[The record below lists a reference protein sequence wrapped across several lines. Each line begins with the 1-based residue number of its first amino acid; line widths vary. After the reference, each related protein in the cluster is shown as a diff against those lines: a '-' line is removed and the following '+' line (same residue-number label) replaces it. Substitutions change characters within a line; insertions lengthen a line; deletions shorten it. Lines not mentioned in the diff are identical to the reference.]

1 MRRFK
6 KILSWVISAVMAV
19 SLVPAGAF
27 AASEDGTKITA
38 IAAADSSILGET
50 GLSYDEREETYGNEM
65 DLSESQ
71 TPDINQ
77 PSGSGLP
84 FADVSP
90 SDWYYDAVCEAYNKG
105 IVKGVSDTEF
115 GPDMTLTRGM
125 LATIIGRMSGAVS
138 GAASPF
144 TDVDAD
150 AYYAPYVAWAAENGI
165 VSGFGDGTFKPGESV
180 TREQTAAILYR
191 YMNYAGADVSAGENT
206 NILSYTDANDISE
219 YAVSSIQWA
228 CGAGVMNGY
237 PDGTLAPKNSIT
249 RAEFAAI
256 LARFEPQSTA
266 VDYSDAANWAY
277 FESGD
282 TGKAADV
289 FFVCP
294 TVYTSGGN
302 MSLSD
307 EKTKSNF
314 LGAINMEK
322 GIYDDDS
329 RFFAPYYRQA
339 GLEVYTMDESEREKY
354 LASAYEDIK
363 DAFEYY
369 YENVNDGRPIILAGF
384 SQGGDMCIRLVRDY
398 FADKSVR
405 DQLVAC
411 YAIGWRLTEDETKK
425 YPQLKPAEDESGT
438 GVIIAF
444 TCEAPDVDDSII
456 IPKGTKSLSINPLN
470 WKTDGTPADKSLD
483 LGSCF
488 TDYGGNI
495 KNEEPALTGAYIDDV
510 RGALKVT
517 DVTPEEYPPGLDVFG
532 SGVYHLYD
540 YQFFYRNLEKNVRTR
555 LDAFKDNRD

>member
-6 KILSWVISAVMAV
+6 KILSCVISAVMAV

-27 AASEDGTKITA
+27 AASEDGTKIIA
-38 IAAADSSILGET
+38 IAAT
-50 GLSYDEREETYGNEM
+50 QT
-65 DLSESQ
+65 SEPQ
-71 TPDINQ
+71 TPNINQ

-90 SDWYYDAVCEAYNKG
+90 SDRYYDAVCEAYNKG

-115 GPDMTLTRGM
+115 APNASLTRGM
-125 LATIIGRMSGAVS
+125 LVTIIGRMDGSTESDGALMS
-138 GAASPF
+138 
-144 TDVDAD
+144 DVVPNE
-150 AYYAPYVAWAAENGI
+150 YYAPYVTWATENGI
-165 VSGFGDGTFKPGESV
+165 VTGFEDGTFRPDENV
-180 TREQTAAILYR
+180 THEQTAVILYKYAR
-191 YMNYAGADVSAGENT
+191 YKGADVSQGEST
-206 NILSYTDANDISE
+206 DISGSTDAAEISE
-219 YAVSSIQWA
+219 YALPAIRWA
-228 CGAGVMNGY
+228 CGTGIIGGY
-237 PDGTLAPKNSIT
+237 PDGSLAPKSGIT

-256 LARFEPQSTA
+256 LTRFELQSTA

-282 TGKAADV
+282 TDKAADV

-398 FADKSVR
+398 FADKSAR

-425 YPQLKPAEDESGT
+425 YPQLKPAEDESDT

>member
-6 KILSWVISAVMAV
+6 KILSCVISAVMAV
-19 SLVPAGAF
+19 SLVPVGAF

-38 IAAADSSILGET
+38 IAAT
-50 GLSYDEREETYGNEM
+50 QT
-65 DLSESQ
+65 SEPQ

-90 SDWYYDAVCEAYNKG
+90 SDWYYNAVCEAYNKG
-105 IVKGVSDTEF
+105 IVKGVGDTEF
-115 GPDMTLTRGM
+115 GPNMTLTRGM
-125 LATIIGRMSGAVS
+125 LATIIGHMSGAVS

-150 AYYAPYVAWAAENGI
+150 AYYAPHVAWAAENGI
-165 VSGFGDGTFKPGESV
+165 VTGFEDGTFRPEENV

-191 YMNYAGADVSAGENT
+191 YARYNGADVSQGE
-206 NILSYTDANDISE
+206 STDISGFTDVAEISE
-219 YAVSSIQWA
+219 YAVSAIQWA
-228 CGAGVMNGY
+228 FGAGVINGY
-237 PDGTLAPKNSIT
+237 PDGSLAPAASIT

-256 LARFEPQSTA
+256 LARLEPQSTA

-282 TGKAADV
+282 TDKTADV

-294 TVYTSGGN
+294 TVYMDGGN

-329 RFFAPYYRQA
+329 RFFAPYYRQV

-369 YENVNDGRPIILAGF
+369 YENVNGGRPIILAGF

-398 FADKSVR
+398 FADKSAR

-425 YPQLKPAEDESGT
+425 YPQLKPAEDENDT